1 MQINTNNPQALNDA
15 IHVTVQKKAED
26 VVQQQMDSLFGG
38 GKMDENTKAVEE
50 AAKAT
55 GKGNNLDIQG

>member
-15 IHVTVQKKAED
+15 IHVTVQKKAQD
-26 VVQQQMDSLFGG
+26 VVKNEIGDILE
-38 GKMDENTKAVEE
+38 KMAENTKAVEE
-50 AAKAT
+50 AAKAI

>member
-1 MQINTNNPQALNDA
+1 MQINTNNPQSLNDA
-15 IHVTVQKKAED
+15 IHVTVQKKAEE
-26 VVQQQMDSLFGG
+26 VVQQQMDRLFGG
-38 GKMDENTKAVEE
+38 KIDENTKAVEE

>member
-15 IHVTVQKKAED
+15 IHVTVQKKAQD
-26 VVQQQMDSLFGG
+26 VVKNEIGNILE
-38 GKMDENTKAVEE
+38 KMAENTKAVEE

>member
-15 IHVTVQKKAED
+15 IHVTVQKKAEE
-26 VVQQQMDSLFGG
+26 VVQQQMDRLFS
-38 GKMDENTKAVEE
+38 GKIDENTKAVEE
-50 AAKAT
+50 VAKAT